1 MKVAWFDAEKWHEE
15 EVDSNHEIDFF
26 ISSLSIDKINDSY
39 DALVV
44 CPASEVTEEV
54 MRKIMPEKVV
64 CRSSGYDHVDIEAAE
79 SLGIR
84 VQNTPGYGKHS
95 VAEYNMSLILAA
107 SRNICGDSGL
117 NPNKDEGSQGLELRG
132 KTLGVIGAG
141 RIGRELLKRAKAFD
155 MELLAY
161 DPYEDQEAADKIGYR
176 YVELEKLLERSD
188 IISVNCP
195 LTESTRELI
204 SDQEF
209 EVMNEA
215 VFVNVARGDIVDTSA
230 LKEALEEGNVI
241 KAALDVVEDEK
252 FDLLSNRDD
261 VLTTPHNAYNTREAV
276 VRRLEIALDNLD
288 SEKNTVNGV

>member
-1 MKVAWFDAEKWHEE
+1 MKVAWFDAEEWHEE

-26 ISSLSIDKINDSY
+26 TSSLSLDKIDDSY

-54 MRKIMPEKVV
+54 LREIMPEKVV

-79 SLGIR
+79 SLGMR

-117 NPNKDEGSQGLELRG
+117 NPNNDEGSQGLELRG

-161 DPYEDQEAADKIGYR
+161 DPYEDEEAADEIGYR

-195 LTESTRELI
+195 LTGSTRDLI

-209 EVMNEA
+209 EVMDEA

-230 LKEALEEGNVI
+230 LKEALEKGKVI

-252 FDLLSNRDD
+252 FDLLSDRDD
-261 VLTTPHNAYNTREAV
+261 VLITPHNAYNTREAV